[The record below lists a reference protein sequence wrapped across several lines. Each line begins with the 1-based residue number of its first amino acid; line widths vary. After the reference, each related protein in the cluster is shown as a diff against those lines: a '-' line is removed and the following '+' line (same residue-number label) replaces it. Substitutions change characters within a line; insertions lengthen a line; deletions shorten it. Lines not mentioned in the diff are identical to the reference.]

1 MAGKNFP
8 KKFAVLFARASTA
21 VRSGIDPRAVRS
33 SASKVVE
40 SMVPKFIRSRRIL
53 TPVLGT
59 VQRIMR
65 PMRIRPIRDT
75 RHGGFAF
82 VASICRVDHCTLYCL
97 CLSNRL
103 SCFSLTGG
111 CFTSA
116 KMLTLV
122 QFGRH
127 RVLADPQCRH
137 SPVVMTF
144 ARLNVTG
151 LKSMGGPITDCL

>member
-1 MAGKNFP
+1 MGGKNFP

-21 VRSGIDPRAVRS
+21 VRSGIDPCAVRS

-75 RHGGFAF
+75 QHGGFAF

-103 SCFSLTGG
+103 SCFFSHRWLFHI
-111 CFTSA
+111 CEDA
-116 KMLTLV
+116 Y
-122 QFGRH
+122 FGSVWAAPGTCRPTMPTQSSRH
-127 RVLADPQCRH
+127 DFRTIERNGTHVNGWA
-137 SPVVMTF
+137 
-144 ARLNVTG
+144 NY
-151 LKSMGGPITDCL
+151 

>member
-1 MAGKNFP
+1 MESKLAGKNFP

-97 CLSNRL
+97 CHGCQIGSRAFLSPVAVSRL
-103 SCFSLTGG
+103 RRCLLWFSLGGTGYLQ
-111 CFTSA
+111 THNA
-116 KMLTLV
+116 DTV
-122 QFGRH
+122 Q
-127 RVLADPQCRH
+127 
-137 SPVVMTF
+137 S
-144 ARLNVTG
+144 
-151 LKSMGGPITDCL
+151 S